1 MCNLSE
7 GIYEEALA
15 EGKVLGRKEGREEG
29 RETKTLQFV
38 INLLKNKFSY
48 DDISK
53 LTETTREYVIRIAEE
68 NGLAYR

>member
-15 EGKVLGRKEGREEG
+15 EGKVLGREEG